1 VKNEFDEW
9 WEQQPESGTGGIST
23 LNFLR
28 VQFQALAFRAWLAGR
43 SLLTLEEQRKVI
55 GGNKMDLSK
64 HEKYCR
70 LSNTE
75 NKLCLRKSD
84 DCHCN
89 VSDRI
94 YYLIHDAYEAC
105 MFPSKQQPVEIPKDD
120 SLEEL
125 LDVYTQEMY
134 GRFIDE
140 MGEEEDVKKLLREL
154 VEKVRAL

>member
-75 NKLCLRKSD
+75 NKLCVCKLGVDCIPSD
-84 DCHCN
+84 KISN
-89 VSDRI
+89 IISSDWTR
-94 YYLIHDAYEAC
+94 C
-105 MFPSKQQPVEIPKDD
+105 PRPQQQQAVETPNP
-120 SLEEL
+120 LEEL
-125 LDVYTQEMY
+125 
-134 GRFIDE
+134 I
-140 MGEEEDVKKLLREL
+140 EETWCSMTTGFVKKADMIKALREFA
-154 VEKVRAL
+154 EKVRVI